1 MTIRRVA
8 WEGGVVADTQVVQ
21 SPNLATDAHPRP
33 RGELPRKLLGHLV
46 LVIGVLISVFPFYWM
61 IVMASNRTE
70 DILTYPPK
78 LVPGDYLMENIQ
90 TVLDGVPFWN
100 SAFLSLVTAVLL
112 TLLVLFFDSL
122 AAFTFAKYQFPGKK
136 VLFVIILAT
145 FMVPAQLSLVP
156 QFVIMAQLGWVGSIK
171 ALIIP
176 GAANAFGIFWMRQYA
191 QGAIADELIDAATVD
206 GAGFFRTYLTVG
218 LPVLRPGLAFLGI
231 FTFIASWNDYLWP
244 LIVLDNPNHIT
255 LQVALQ
261 QLNGLYTSDYA
272 AIMAGAAMATL
283 PLLILFI
290 VGARQFIADLAA
302 GAMKF

>member
-1 MTIRRVA
+1 
-8 WEGGVVADTQVVQ
+8 VADTEVLRAP
-21 SPNLATDAHPRP
+21 SLATADHPRP
-33 RGELPRKLLGHLV
+33 RGELARKFLGHVV
-46 LVIGVLISVFPFYWM
+46 LVIGVLISIFPFYWM
-61 IVMASNRTE
+61 IVMASNRTA

-78 LVPGDYLMENIQ
+78 LVPGNYLMNNIR
-90 TVLDGVPFWN
+90 TVLDGVPFWR
-100 SAFLSLVTAVLL
+100 SALLSLVTAVLL
-112 TLLVLFFDSL
+112 TALVLFFDSL
-122 AAFTFAKYQFPGKK
+122 AAFTFAKYQFPGKR
-136 VLFVIILAT
+136 VLFAIILAT

-156 QFVIMAQLGWVGSIK
+156 QFVIMAHLGWVGSIK

-206 GAGFFRTYLTVG
+206 GAGFFRTYVTVG

-231 FTFIASWNDYLWP
+231 FTFISSWNDYLWP